1 MERVWQN
8 RVCAVIMDASS
19 RDPTFLHG
27 AFVQDQ
33 VTPGNSPSKGTPDP
47 QQPLDLH
54 TELGRAAPEQQQQQQ
69 YKVQPEFGKPSC
81 EQWQQLNPLSK
92 LSLVEQQQQQ
102 QPALG
107 KQLEGNSFTGSTTLN
122 LETALSLYGLTE
134 SQSFWEV
141 QQDTRCLMGWGGN
154 TVVVSFRGTASMKN
168 ALADLQVLSPDAEL
182 NV

>member
-1 MERVWQN
+1 M
-8 RVCAVIMDASS
+8 
-19 RDPTFLHG
+19 
-27 AFVQDQ
+27 QDQ
-33 VTPGNSPSKGTPDP
+33 VTPGNSPSKVTPDP

-54 TELGRAAPEQQQQQQ
+54 TGLGRVAPEQQQQQQ
-69 YKVQPEFGKPSC
+69 YKVQPELGKPYC
-81 EQWQQLNPLSK
+81 EHWQQLNPLSK

-102 QPALG
+102 QLQQDAAAVKPALG

-141 QQDTRCLMGWGGN
+141 QQDTRCLVGWGGN

-168 ALADLQVLSPDAEL
+168 ALADLQVLLTDAAL